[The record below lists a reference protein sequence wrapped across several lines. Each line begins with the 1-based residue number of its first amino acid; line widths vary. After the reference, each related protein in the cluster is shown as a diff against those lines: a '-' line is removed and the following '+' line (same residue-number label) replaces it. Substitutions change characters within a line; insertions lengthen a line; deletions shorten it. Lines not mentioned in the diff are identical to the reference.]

1 MLFLP
6 DSNYMR
12 NFTIIVGPNQEP
24 YKKCGSY
31 QNIMPLGM
39 WKGFVC
45 DSNATGVSLTITV
58 KGKRKI
64 LNMCEVFVF
73 GTGTGELKPIIVIK
87 TG

>member
-6 DSNYMR
+6 DSNHMR
-12 NFTIIVGPNQEP
+12 NFTIIVGSNQEP
-24 YKKCGSY
+24 YKKCGSN
-31 QNIMPLGM
+31 QNIMPLGT
-39 WKGFVC
+39 WKGLLC

-73 GTGTGELKPIIVIK
+73 GTGTCELKPIIVIK